1 MTPKLTAKLDPKSV
15 IAIIVSREQNELN
28 LAPLT
33 SVVSELDT
41 GEYSVSLSNF
51 LTKTTTIFPAQK
63 FSMHKKQARHGLVER
78 QLQPV
83 DFRPITRQ

>member
-1 MTPKLTAKLDPKSV
+1 MNPKLTAKLDPKSV
-15 IAIIVSREQNELN
+15 IAIIDSREQNALN

-41 GEYSVSLSNF
+41 GDYSVSLRNF

-63 FSMHKKQARHGLVER
+63 FSMHKKQAVHGVVDR
-78 QLQPV
+78 Q
-83 DFRPITRQ
+83 